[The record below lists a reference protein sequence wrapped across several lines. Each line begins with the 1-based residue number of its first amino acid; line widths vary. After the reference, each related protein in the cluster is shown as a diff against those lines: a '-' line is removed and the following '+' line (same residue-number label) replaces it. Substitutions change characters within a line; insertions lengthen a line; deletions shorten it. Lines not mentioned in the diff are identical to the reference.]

1 MLFERKKFSSFIL
14 IATFLLQFGCKP
26 SPIPVYTGQTNLRVI
41 NASPE
46 NNNISFY
53 INDTI
58 KNNQTINY
66 RQILNNISTSAGEKR
81 VYIKNNDVLIEKSR
95 LNILF
100 LSKFN
105 YSVFLSGK
113 VSKDSLSY
121 ITLVDSLSSPSN
133 GKAKVRIVNTIP
145 NIGSIETVF
154 STILTDTIARFSNI
168 NYGSATNYAEFNPG
182 NYLLKLRKSNSRE
195 TLSSLANIQILAGK
209 VYTIYGSGLV
219 NGGPNYPLSVNLLI
233 DK

>member
-1 MLFERKKFSSFIL
+1 MLFIKNKLSIL
-14 IATFLLQFGCKP
+14 ILAVTTIIYIGCKP
-26 SPIPVYTGQTNLRVI
+26 SPIPVYTGNTNLRII
-41 NASPE
+41 NTSPE
-46 NNNISFY
+46 STNINFF

-58 KNNQTINY
+58 KNRQAITY
-66 RQILNNISTSAGEKR
+66 REVLNNITTSAGEKR
-81 VYIKNNDVLIEKSR
+81 VYIKNNNVLIEKSR

-113 VSKDSLSY
+113 ISKDSLSY
-121 ITLVDSLSSPSN
+121 ITLVDSLISPN
-133 GKAKVRIVNTIP
+133 TGKAKVRIVNTIP

-154 STILTDTIARFSNI
+154 STNLQDSTAKFSNI
-168 NYGSATNYAEFNPG
+168 NYGSATNYLEFNPG
-182 NYLLKLRKSNSRE
+182 NYLLKLRKSNTRE
-195 TLSSLANIQILAGK
+195 TLSSLSNIQILAGK
-209 VYTIYGSGLV
+209 VYTIYGSGLI